1 MRCFPAMAT
10 ATVGIIANPMSGKD
24 IRRLVANA
32 GTSTFNEKVTIVRR
46 LIVGAVHGGA
56 TKLLV
61 LPDPHRLCGRA
72 LDTLK
77 LDIEIEELV
86 VPRTHDERETVAAG
100 ALLRDAGAGAVVVLG
115 GDGTNRALTLGWLD
129 APLLPL
135 STGTNNV
142 FPVFVE
148 PTIVGAAAG
157 LVASGAVP
165 IDAASVRAKVV
176 HVEVDGEDDDLALV
190 DAVVTVGEHA
200 GDRRLFDPARMRLA
214 VLTRAEPAS
223 VGVSPIAG
231 LVEPCGA
238 ADDFGVVIRFGGER
252 TVDAPIAPGLYQH
265 VGFDECRRIRFGET
279 IAHDGP
285 GVLAFDGERKRA
297 TAGATRFRVERDG
310 PRVIDARAV
319 LRAAASSG
327 HYVVR

>member
-1 MRCFPAMAT
+1 M

-32 GTSTFNEKVTIVRR
+32 GTSTFSEKVTIVRR

-77 LDIEIEELV
+77 LDIEIEEME
-86 VPRTHDERETVAAG
+86 VPRTHDERETTAAG
-100 ALLRDAGAGAVVVLG
+100 GVLRDAGAGAVVVLG

-142 FPVFVE
+142 FPTYAE

-157 LVASGAVP
+157 LIASKAVP
-165 IDAASVRAKVV
+165 LEDVSMRAKVV
-176 HVEVDGEDDDLALV
+176 HVEVEGEDDDLALV
-190 DAVVTVGEHA
+190 DALVTTDEHA
-200 GDRRLFDPARMRLA
+200 GDRRLFDPDRMRLA

-223 VGVSPIAG
+223 VGISPIAG

-238 ADDFGVVIRFGGER
+238 ADDFGVVVRFGSAHA
-252 TVDAPIAPGLYQH
+252 VDAPIAPGLYRH
-265 VGFDECRRIRFGET
+265 VGYDECRRVALGET
-279 IAHDGP
+279 IELDGP
-285 GVLAFDGERKRA
+285 GTLAFDGERKRA
-297 TAGATRFRVERDG
+297 VTSTMRFRIERDG
-310 PRVIDARAV
+310 PRVIDARGV
-319 LRAAASSG
+319 LAAAAASG
-327 HYVVR
+327 RYIVR